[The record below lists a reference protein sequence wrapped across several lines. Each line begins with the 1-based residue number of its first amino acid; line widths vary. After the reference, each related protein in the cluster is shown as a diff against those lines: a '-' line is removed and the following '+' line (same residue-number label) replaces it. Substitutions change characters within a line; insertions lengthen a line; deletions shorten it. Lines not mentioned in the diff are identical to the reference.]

1 MGKGLHFSRVP
12 GKISLTRRHVG
23 RHRRW
28 RREPAAMRK
37 KKEQP
42 VQRSWGESVPEG
54 TERKLLWLVSEPGR
68 GQN

>member
-37 KKEQP
+37 KKEQS
-42 VQRSWGESVPEG
+42 VQRS
-54 TERKLLWLVSEPGR
+54 
-68 GQN
+68 